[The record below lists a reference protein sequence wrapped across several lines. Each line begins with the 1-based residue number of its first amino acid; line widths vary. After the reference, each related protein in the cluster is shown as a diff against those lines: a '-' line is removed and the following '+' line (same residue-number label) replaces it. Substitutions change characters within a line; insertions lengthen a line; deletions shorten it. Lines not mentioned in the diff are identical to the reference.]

1 MSAGNLFLVMIWQK
15 AARPKTKLVC
25 VDTCSL
31 LTRNGIKSPILSWQP
46 RCCLNNAGNSVSAL
60 QTHGISQQLRPAI
73 AQRWDH
79 LPQELGNCI
88 FVVPNPDFGHQPHSA
103 KAIWY
108 KTLVICKTLKAEAAL
123 IKSIHC
129 AINRFCFT
137 KKKKKFIFHWDFLF
151 SCLSPALKP
160 PGRTFVSSLWEL
172 CYLGL
177 PLLAERTSTDIPSQD
192 EDKGTP
198 HKRLVI
204 SLRASLTP
212 EVNSQMR
219 LQQVYADE

>member
-137 KKKKKFIFHWDFLF
+137 KKKKKVYF
-151 SCLSPALKP
+151 S
-160 PGRTFVSSLWEL
+160 
-172 CYLGL
+172 LGL
-177 PLLAERTSTDIPSQD
+177 SVLLLITSTKTTRENIR
-192 EDKGTP
+192 K
-198 HKRLVI
+198 L
-204 SLRASLTP
+204 SLRAVLSWASSAGRENQHRHTFP
-212 EVNSQMR
+212 GWR
-219 LQQVYADE
+219 